1 MLPALHVCRAVKFF
15 STLTTRTKPARF
27 RDVWN
32 VIKHDH
38 TGVCMSIYSERE
50 RKADY
55 WLGGLLNAVIKS
67 LGEWLKL
74 LDDWEQIVINV
85 PAEGDPDHQQS
96 QV

>member
-1 MLPALHVCRAVKFF
+1 MYVGQSSSSALLPLAPNPLAFEM
-15 STLTTRTKPARF
+15 SGMSSNMTTLGCA
-27 RDVWN
+27 
-32 VIKHDH
+32 
-38 TGVCMSIYSERE
+38 CIYSERE